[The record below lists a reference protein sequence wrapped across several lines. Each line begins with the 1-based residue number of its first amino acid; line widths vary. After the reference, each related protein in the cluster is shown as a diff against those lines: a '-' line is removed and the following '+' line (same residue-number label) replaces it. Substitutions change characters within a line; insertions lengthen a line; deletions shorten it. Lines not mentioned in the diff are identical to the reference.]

1 MFKSKAPRLKRRGIL
16 RDFPKS
22 KINVL
27 NFGIWSF
34 GFVSCFGFRISYLWM
49 LSVYKKTYNK
59 K

>member
-1 MFKSKAPRLKRRGIL
+1 MFKSESPRLKRRGIL

-34 GFVSCFGFRISYLWM
+34 GFVSCFGFRISDFVFM
-49 LSVYKKTYNK
+49 NVKRI
-59 K
+59 